1 MLHLE
6 QLEFGN
12 GWKQPES
19 PQSRSGRR
27 IVRTIVKSEKTLK
40 GPSDKDK
47 NEDIVPW
54 RSDTGLKKELLNR
67 DFHRV
72 ELLNRLHIRSSICEF
87 LILALGFSTV
97 SYVALILLNGFHP
110 YAFHVDE
117 SFLKWFGGAT
127 IAQVAILLGV
137 FVRESWREYPK

>member
-6 QLEFGN
+6 QLEFGD
-12 GWKQPES
+12 GWKQLER
-19 PQSRSGRR
+19 PQSRSKRR
-27 IVRTIVKSEKTLK
+27 VRRAVVKSERSSKVPTD
-40 GPSDKDK
+40 S
-47 NEDIVPW
+47 NEDMVTW
-54 RSDTGLKKELLNR
+54 RSDLGLNKELQNA

-72 ELLNRLHIRSSICEF
+72 ELQNRLHIRYKICEF

-110 YAFHVDE
+110 YSFHVNE
-117 SFLKWFGGAT
+117 SFLEWFGEAT
-127 IAQVAILLGV
+127 IAQVAILLCV